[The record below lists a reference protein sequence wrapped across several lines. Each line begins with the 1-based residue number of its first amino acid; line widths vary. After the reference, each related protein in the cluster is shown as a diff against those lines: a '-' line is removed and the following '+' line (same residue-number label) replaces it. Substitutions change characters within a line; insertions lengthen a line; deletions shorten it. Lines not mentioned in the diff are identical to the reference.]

1 MRKKL
6 IILIIIFVSIIVVK
20 LMLETTEKADEQISI
35 TSHSVPSKSNDLSDI
50 KNESAVNERAAE
62 ELTAF
67 QDELN
72 RHYKNLPT
80 LGDLKN
86 LTAEE
91 VHHTPEII
99 TEGGGII
106 GRVFDK
112 AEKDFKKRPDAMT
125 FFKKCA
131 EDQEIAIAIR
141 ASCLNKVLNLV
152 PQWKIPM
159 TVTDEEISKEVFE
172 LALKLPR

>member
-6 IILIIIFVSIIVVK
+6 VVLIIIFVSIIFFK
-20 LMLETTEKADEQISI
+20 SMLETNDKAAEKISI
-35 TSHSVPSKSNDLSDI
+35 TPYSVPSRINDLPDI
-50 KNESAVNERAAE
+50 KNEPIANETDVME
-62 ELTAF
+62 F

-99 TEGGGII
+99 TEGGGIL
-106 GRVFDK
+106 GRVLDE
-112 AEKDFKKRPDAMT
+112 AEKDPKKRLEAMS

-131 EDQEIAIAIR
+131 VDQEIATSIR
-141 ASCLNKVLNLV
+141 AMCLNKTLNLV

-159 TVTDEEISKEVFE
+159 AVTDEEISKEVFE
-172 LALKLPR
+172 LAMKLPR